1 MFRSINYLI
10 YLSFIFVICPGCV
23 QQNNAIREIPITTFY
38 NNCDEIIDFGEMIT
52 IGDPSDKFM
61 ISLPYSWDIQESYS
75 DTLFGIFASNIF
87 KAGNDPKKL
96 QSISV
101 TGYSTNDSLKVYVE
115 KELTSL
121 KKDTSI
127 SVNEMGKTTI
137 NDRNGYW
144 VLFENNFEEGDI
156 VNLVVFIKREKSNE
170 IYLIQTSV
178 YKTENFRERICRL
191 KQLIN
196 TFEIVENK

>member
-1 MFRSINYLI
+1 MFRRKNYINYV
-10 YLSFIFVICPGCV
+10 SFIFVICSGCV
-23 QQNNAIREIPITTFY
+23 QQNNAIREIPITTYY
-38 NNCDEIIDFGEMIT
+38 NNCDAIIDFGVIIT

-61 ISLPYSWDIQESYS
+61 ISLPYSWDIQESYF

-87 KAGNDPKKL
+87 ETGNDPKKL
-96 QSISV
+96 QSISI

-144 VLFENNFEEGDI
+144 VLFENNFKDGDI

-170 IYLIQTSV
+170 IYLIQSSV

-191 KQLIN
+191 KQLVN
-196 TFEIVENK
+196 TFEIVEN